1 MITMQIQSGV
11 DRDTLETFKKLFL
24 KIDPS
29 AQITLSG
36 EKNLETILS
45 EFKSGES
52 YDEIKS
58 GMDADLKSYAN
69 GDLSGFE
76 ELGKGW
82 KN

>member
-36 EKNLETILS
+36 EKNLETILP
-45 EFKSGES
+45 EFRSGES
-52 YDEIKS
+52 YDEIKN

>member
-11 DRDTLETFKKLFL
+11 DRDTLETIKKLFFKNRSL
-24 KIDPS
+24 RADHSKRREKLRNDSIGV
-29 AQITLSG
+29 QIRQKLRRD
-36 EKNLETILS
+36 KNGI
-45 EFKSGES
+45 
-52 YDEIKS
+52 
-58 GMDADLKSYAN
+58 DADLKSYAN

>member
-24 KIDPS
+24 KIDPA

-45 EFKSGES
+45 EFRSGES
-52 YDEIKS
+52 YDEIKN